1 MGHGKKLTTLTWTGV
16 MFIFL
21 GTTWMWFGMYV
32 IPQWQENF
40 GLIGILAGMVM
51 VAIALTLDAVSKKAK

>member
-1 MGHGKKLTTLTWTGV
+1 MS
-16 MFIFL
+16 IFL
-21 GTTWMWFGMYV
+21 GTTWMWCGMYV

-51 VAIALTLDAVSKKAK
+51 VAIALILDAVSKKAK